1 MKTKAWIS
9 RIVAAGGVAVALS
22 LPTSAMA
29 QLYPGGQPPE
39 VQGEQLAR
47 PTEVPT
53 QVLGESVSR
62 GGAGLAVTGAD
73 IAGMVVLGFGAIGA
87 GTVLV
92 RRSRVRTA

>member
-22 LPTSAMA
+22 LPTAAMA
-29 QLYPGGQPPE
+29 QTAPYPGGQAPQ
-39 VQGEQLAR
+39 VMGEQLSR
-47 PTEVPT
+47 VPT

-62 GGAGLAVTGAD
+62 GGSGLAVTGAD

-92 RRSRVRTA
+92 RRSRVRPA